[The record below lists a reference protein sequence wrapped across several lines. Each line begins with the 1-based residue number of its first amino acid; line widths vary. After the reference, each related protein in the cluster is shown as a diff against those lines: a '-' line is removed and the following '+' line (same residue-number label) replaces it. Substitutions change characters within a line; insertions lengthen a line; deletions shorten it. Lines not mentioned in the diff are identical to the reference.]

1 MTRDATAVRT
11 RKLLLDGP
19 RGVVFGPI
27 DLEIPTAHATALVS
41 PAQSGRTALLL
52 ATTGR
57 LTPTT
62 GELVVLG
69 EHLPRHQRRVQQWS
83 ALANFHGI
91 DTLDEGL
98 RVRELVN
105 ERAGLLVPLWR
116 RPAWFGE
123 PAVREVFAIVYGNDA
138 IPDGDL
144 QIWHLPPVAVA
155 RLRVV
160 LALLGQPR
168 LIAVD
173 DVDSLRNPEDQ
184 AALWASLARV
194 ARTGATVIAA
204 TSSSPAIT
212 SDIHVVHLE
221 TRS

>member
-1 MTRDATAVRT
+1 MTRDDLAVRA
-11 RKLLLDGP
+11 RQLRLDGP

-27 DLEIPTAHATALVS
+27 DLEIPTGRATALVS

-62 GELVVLG
+62 GELVLLG
-69 EHLPRHQRRVQQWS
+69 EHMPHHWRRVQQAS

-116 RPAWFGE
+116 RPSWFGE
-123 PAVREVFAIVYGNDA
+123 PPVRDVFATVYGDDA

-173 DVDSLRNPEDQ
+173 DVDSLRNPADQ
-184 AALWASLARV
+184 AALWSSLGRV
-194 ARTGATVIAA
+194 ARTGATVIAS
-204 TSSSPAIT
+204 TSSSRAIT

-221 TRS
+221 AHA